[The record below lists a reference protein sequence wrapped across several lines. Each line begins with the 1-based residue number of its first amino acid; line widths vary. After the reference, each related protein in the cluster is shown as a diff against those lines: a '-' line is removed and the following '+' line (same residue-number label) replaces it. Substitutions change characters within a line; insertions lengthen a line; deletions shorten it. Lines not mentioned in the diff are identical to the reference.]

1 MNWDDLAAFL
11 MVARHGGLSGA
22 ARALKT
28 SPATLG
34 RRIDRLEQAL
44 GVRLFSRSGKGYT
57 VTDDGEALIDKA
69 EAMEKAALGVDR
81 WRAGLTEAQ
90 TVRLSAGSWT
100 SRFFAEHIDALVG
113 PNDPFRLAFVS
124 GEARLDIAR
133 READIGLRNGRPVE
147 SGLAGKALGEVA
159 FAAYRALGA
168 TPDVWIQSAANTP
181 SARWVASHHG
191 AHIALEANTPR
202 LVMDLCEAGV
212 GLAVLPCFIGDA
224 NPRLERATA
233 TIEALTHRQWLVMHH
248 ETRHQRPI
256 RTVLRRLESLLQA
269 NRDLFGWGK
278 VRPAD

>member
-34 RRIDRLEQAL
+34 RRMDRLEQAL
-44 GVRLFSRSGKGYT
+44 GVRLFTRSGKGYT
-57 VTDDGEALIDKA
+57 VTDDGEALLAKA
-69 EAMEKAALGVDR
+69 EAMEEAALGVDR
-81 WRAGLTEAQ
+81 WRAGLNEAQ
-90 TVRLSAGSWT
+90 TVRLSAGSWM

-113 PNDPFRLAFVS
+113 PRDPFRLAFVS

-133 READIGLRNGRPVE
+133 READIGLRNARPVE

-159 FAAYRALGA
+159 FAAYRARSA
-168 TPDVWIQSAANTP
+168 SSDAWIQSAANTP

-191 AHIALEANTPR
+191 EHIALEANTPTCYGFVR
-202 LVMDLCEAGV
+202 AWRRSACCRVSCTE
-212 GLAVLPCFIGDA
+212 
-224 NPRLERATA
+224 PRLERATA

-256 RTVLRRLESLLQA
+256 RTVLRRLEALLQA
-269 NRDLFGWGK
+269 NRDLLGWGK
-278 VRPAD
+278 VRPEN